1 MVVDGTGVA
10 FDGGGVMVDG
20 VGVMVDAVGVMADA
34 VGVMADAVGVMVE
47 GVGVMVEGVGVMVEG
62 IRVIGGGVGVMVSGM
77 ACWGSIVR
85 PEDQNGIQ
93 ATLAGKDVAWPL
105 LAVCAR
111 SSRRRRQLSTAS
123 SRIRFIG
130 IVPLMKDM
138 PVSIV

>member
-1 MVVDGTGVA
+1 MDGTGVA

-34 VGVMADAVGVMVE
+34 
-47 GVGVMVEGVGVMVEG
+47 VGVMVEGVGVMVEG

-111 SSRRRRQLSTAS
+111 SSQRQLSTAS